1 MRAPT
6 AAIALLLAG
15 ALAGCSTASGGLLDD
30 YNAGD
35 DGGNYV
41 SGDGT
46 TTAIVAENRGEPIEF
61 AGETELGDAVSSEE
75 LLGRVVLVNFWY
87 STCPPCRIEAPDL
100 ERLHLDYLDDEV
112 TFLGVNVR
120 DDAATTRTFAAEFGI
135 TYPSIVDAATNDVQ
149 LAFAGKIAPNAVPT
163 TLVLDREGRVAA
175 RISGLVSDPG
185 LLAQFIDDALAEE
198 L

>member
-1 MRAPT
+1 MPAAP
-6 AAIALLLAG
+6 
-15 ALAGCSTASGGLLDD
+15 
-30 YNAGD
+30 
-35 DGGNYV
+35 
-41 SGDGT
+41 
-46 TTAIVAENRGEPIEF
+46 IVAENRGEPIEF

-75 LLGRVVLVNFWY
+75 LLGRVVVVNFWY

>member
-1 MRAPT
+1 MRAT
-6 AAIALLLAG
+6 AVGLALVLAL
-15 ALAGCSTASGGLLDD
+15 ALAGCSSASGGLLDD

-46 TTAIVAENRGEPIEF
+46 TTAIAVENRDDAIKF
-61 AGETELGDAVSSEE
+61 AGETEWGDTVSSDDLRGE
-75 LLGRVVLVNFWY
+75 VVVVNFWY

-100 ERLHLDYLDDEV
+100 EQLHLDYLDDEV
-112 TFLGVNVR
+112 TSLGVNVR

-135 TYPSIVDAATNDVQ
+135 TYASIVDAANNDVQ

-185 LLAQFIDDALAEE
+185 LLAQFIDGALAEDS
-198 L
+198 

>member
-75 LLGRVVLVNFWY
+75 LLGMLRNMWTPREWWSRTTCASS
-87 STCPPCRIEAPDL
+87 STKPTSMRHQ
-100 ERLHLDYLDDEV
+100 R
-112 TFLGVNVR
+112 R
-120 DDAATTRTFAAEFGI
+120 DATTYDDCWLDFPVTDLLRKGWSDLSLTVEERN
-135 TYPSIVDAATNDVQ
+135 PHVDA
-149 LAFAGKIAPNAVPT
+149 P
-163 TLVLDREGRVAA
+163 LVVRSVEAMIRFGT
-175 RISGLVSDPG
+175 
-185 LLAQFIDDALAEE
+185 
-198 L
+198 